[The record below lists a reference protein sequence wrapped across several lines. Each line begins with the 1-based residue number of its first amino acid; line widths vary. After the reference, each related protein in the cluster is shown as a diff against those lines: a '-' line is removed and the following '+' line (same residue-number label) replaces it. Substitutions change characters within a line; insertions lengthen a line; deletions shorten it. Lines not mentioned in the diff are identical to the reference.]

1 MEVSTQTGA
10 ETVPSTL
17 SQDAEEAGSFRMPE
31 PTHKRKVDKPDVKVI
46 KKTAAQKKL
55 MKL

>member
-1 MEVSTQTGA
+1 MEVSTKTGA
-10 ETVPSTL
+10 ETVPSFL
-17 SQDAEEAGSFRMPE
+17 SQDSEEAGSLRLPE